1 MIQTRIDKTSSRSR
15 DCIKSLQSISEFE
28 INPGFP
34 WGLSPVTLSGVFQ
47 VIFNPISAAEM
58 SALPK
63 DLQLDLLA
71 EFQILP
77 DDLASLSGE
86 HFSQIKRDGRTLH
99 RYRCRDHRIYFERH
113 PEGILIHRVL
123 HKNTIRDFLFRS
135 KLPMTDDDQVESTD
149 QFWNLIHTPQLSAD
163 HAESAPGK
171 EAV

>member
-1 MIQTRIDKTSSRSR
+1 MVVD
-15 DCIKSLQSISEFE
+15 
-28 INPGFP
+28 
-34 WGLSPVTLSGVFQ
+34 VFQ
-47 VIFNPISAAEM
+47 VIFNPTSAAEM

-63 DLQLDLLA
+63 DLQLDLLS

-86 HFSQIKRDGRTLH
+86 EFKQIKRDGRTLH

-135 KLPMTDDDQVESTD
+135 KLPMTDDDQAEGTD
-149 QFWNLIHTPQLSAD
+149 QFWSMIHTPQTTSSQVGPA
-163 HAESAPGK
+163 SGQ
-171 EAV
+171 